1 MNMDRRPVFLNLFLI
16 RMSVMAIMSIAHRA
30 SGVFLV
36 LAIPFFVYL
45 LDLSLSGEQGFSE
58 AQTILSGNLV
68 KYGLLILG
76 WGLLHHLLSG
86 VRYLLLDFDIGVHKS
101 SGRWSAWMV
110 IMWSAGTAMI
120 AAAIMA
126 GVFS

>member
-1 MNMDRRPVFLNLFLI
+1 
-16 RMSVMAIMSIAHRA
+16 
-30 SGVFLV
+30 LV

-58 AQTILSGNLV
+58 VQSILSGNLL

-101 SGRWSAWMV
+101 SGRWSAWIV
-110 IMWSAGTAMI
+110 IMWGAGTAVI